1 MGMETTL
8 QATTPATEPVT
19 RAKGEPKAESFDRK
33 DGALVLAH
41 ILFAFTALLIGG
53 IAGVL
58 QGLVRGGL
66 IELPAGIGYYQLLTA
81 HGVLMALIFTT
92 FFIIGFLYSGMS
104 KTLGGKLLPT
114 SLRMGWIGFVLMAIG
129 TVIGTVVILLNQA
142 SVLYTFYAP
151 LKASPYFYIALALVV
166 VGSWVS
172 GFGMFYNYRY
182 WRKTH
187 KGKLSPLFSFM
198 AVATMILWQIATIGV
213 AAEVLLQ
220 LIPWSFG
227 WVDTINV
234 LLSRTLFW
242 YFGHPLVYFWLL
254 PAYICWYVIIPK
266 VIGGKIFSDALARLS
281 FMLFIVFSIPVGF
294 HHQLMEPG
302 ISPFWKYFQVVLTFM
317 VIVPS
322 LMTAFSLFASFELY
336 GRSKGGKGLF
346 GWFKELPWKDVRF
359 FAPFMGMLVF
369 IPAGAGGIINAS
381 NQMNA
386 VVHNT
391 LWVTGHFHLTVATS
405 VALTFFGITYWLV
418 PVVTGRTLTARMNN
432 WGIVQTILWCVG
444 MFFMS
449 GAMHTVGLFG
459 SPRRTAY
466 TTYGDHPDALSWMPY
481 HVAMAISGVL
491 LFLAV
496 LIMIGCIIGMLR
508 APKGYQEYPIG
519 EVAESAEPT
528 PPLLERWGVWIGVC
542 VVLIVFAYTIPL
554 AGMIGSDVPGS
565 PGFEMW

>member
-1 MGMETTL
+1 MHS
-8 QATTPATEPVT
+8 ATTASH
-19 RAKGEPKAESFDRK
+19 PKPFDK
-33 DGALVLAH
+33 QDGRLVLAH
-41 ILFAFTALLIGG
+41 LLFAFAALLLGG

-58 QGLVRGGL
+58 QGMVRGGT

-92 FFIIGFLYSGMS
+92 FFIIGFLYSGLS
-104 KTLGGKLLPT
+104 HSLGGQLLPT
-114 SLRMGWIGFVLMAIG
+114 ARRMGWIGFCLMGLG
-129 TVIGTVVILLNQA
+129 TALGTVVILLNQA

-151 LKASPYFYIALALVV
+151 LKASPFFYIALALVV
-166 VGSWVS
+166 VGSWIS
-172 GFGMFYNYRY
+172 GYGMFYQYRY
-182 WRKTH
+182 WKKTH
-187 KGKLSPLFSFM
+187 PGRMSPLFSFM
-198 AVATMILWQIATIGV
+198 AVATMILWQICTIGV
-213 AAEVLLQ
+213 AVEVLFQ

-227 WVDTINV
+227 WVDTVNV

-254 PAYICWYVIIPK
+254 PAYMCWYVVIPK
-266 VIGGKIFSDALARLS
+266 VIGGRLFSDALARLS

-302 ISPFWKYFQVVLTFM
+302 ISPFWKYLQVVLTFM

-336 GRSKGGKGLF
+336 GRSKGAKGLF
-346 GWFKELPWKDVRF
+346 GWFRYLPWKDVRF
-359 FAPFMGMLVF
+359 FAPFMGMLIF

-405 VALTFFGITYWLV
+405 VALTFFGIAYWLI
-418 PVVTGRTLTARMNN
+418 PVVTGRTLTSAMNK
-432 WGIVQTILWCVG
+432 WGIVQTVLWCVG

-449 GAMHTVGLFG
+449 GSMHTVGLLG

-466 TTYGDHPDALSWMPY
+466 TTYGDHPDAVLWMPY
-481 HVAMAISGVL
+481 HVAMAVGGMI
-491 LFLAV
+491 LFVAV
-496 LIMIGCIIGMLR
+496 VIMIANVIGLMR
-508 APKGYQEYPIG
+508 APKGHTEYPMG
-519 EVAESAEPT
+519 EAAEEAERT
-528 PPLLERWGVWIGVC
+528 PAVLERWGVWIGVC
-542 VVLIVFAYTIPL
+542 VVLIAAAYTIP
-554 AGMIGSDVPGS
+554 MIDMFHSDVPGS
-565 PGFEMW
+565 PGYKMW